1 MSKRLGH
8 SNVTVT
14 SAVYSH
20 LTAATDAS
28 MADAIDPA
36 LRRRPPE
43 SASGQADV
51 DGSSTED

>member
-1 MSKRLGH
+1 M
-8 SNVTVT
+8 T